1 MKRGGVKEAWT
12 LEGQREVGPWQSTN
26 FHKQN
31 HKRALCQWLPAL
43 RSGAKPGLH
52 TPVKR
57 VSPLN
62 QTGKECVVQLKAL
75 GEKMCTRVLNEEWQE
90 GDGAVSFVGERG
102 GKKKSYVHAGFTDL
116 DELKFLISVRVKWVA
131 QTECTDVKLWGK
143 KDYWETERERDPQT
157 KFRTFICAVN
167 VWRGE
172 LVSSWYSWWRLGKVF
187 RFFWMSLC
195 QVLISS
201 IQSCETRCLLDY

>member
-90 GDGAVSFVGERG
+90 GDVAVSFVGERG

-116 DELKFLISVRVKWVA
+116 DELKFLISVRVKWVE

-143 KDYWETERERDPQT
+143 KDYWEREREIHKQSL
-157 KFRTFICAVN
+157 
-167 VWRGE
+167 E
-172 LVSSWYSWWRLGKVF
+172 LSFAL
-187 RFFWMSLC
+187 
-195 QVLISS
+195 
-201 IQSCETRCLLDY
+201 